1 MSFFALSELIL
12 SGSSASISDPLYLV
26 DDIRKITLKLE
37 ERSRERS
44 SYLIQPRMYF
54 SNLGYQKERI
64 LRNTLKILSFLFVRI
79 RL

>member
-1 MSFFALSELIL
+1 MSFFALSELIV
-12 SGSSASISDPLYLV
+12 SGPSTSISDPLYLV

-54 SNLGYQKERI
+54 LNLGYQKEKRVKQ
-64 LRNTLKILSFLFVRI
+64 LTQP
-79 RL
+79 